1 MKGGCMKIKEPGK
14 VTDRITLLGRRES
27 NVYLLDGGSEA
38 AIIGGGMVYIVPDI
52 LDQVR
57 DMAVDPEKIRK
68 IVILHS
74 HFDHCGIVP
83 FFKKQWPWA
92 TVAASVPAKAML
104 AKPKVI
110 ETINAMNQEALKRR
124 DQLDDAKEKGYADFK
139 GIEVEQVLEDGQTI
153 SCGDLTLEILAV
165 PGHSSCSLAVYVPE
179 QKALFASDAGG
190 IEAEDA
196 IFTAANS
203 DFDKYQQSLEKMAG
217 LDIDVYLAEHNGAR
231 TGPDAANFLNRSISA
246 AAQFRS
252 RIEQSLAQTH
262 DPKKT
267 AKDLVAEK
275 MDNSPSDLLS
285 EEIISMIVG
294 QMVYFVAKQKGLA

>member
-1 MKGGCMKIKEPGK
+1 MKIEEPGK

-38 AIIGGGMVYIVPDI
+38 AIIGGGMVYIVPEVLEQI
-52 LDQVR
+52 R
-57 DMAVDPEKIRK
+57 EMAVDPEKIKR

-83 FFKKQWPWA
+83 FFKKQWPRA
-92 TVAASVPAKAML
+92 AVAASAPAKAML
-104 AKPKVI
+104 GKPKVI
-110 ETINAMNQEALKRR
+110 ETINAMNHETLKRR
-124 DQLDDAKEKGYADFK
+124 GRLDDAKEKGYADFE
-139 GIEVEQVLEDGQTI
+139 GIEVEQVLEDGQKI
-153 SCGDLTLEILAV
+153 ACGDMTLEILAV

-190 IEAEDA
+190 IEAGDE

-217 LDIDVYLAEHNGAR
+217 LDVAVYLAEHYGAR
-231 TGPDAANFLNRSISA
+231 TGQDAANFLNRSISA
-246 AAQFRS
+246 AAEFRT
-252 RIEQSLAQTH
+252 RIEQSLAQTG
-262 DPKKT
+262 DPEKT

-275 MDNSPSDLLS
+275 MESSPSDLLPP
-285 EEIISMIVG
+285 EIISMIVG